1 MVMHRFVWSG
11 NGVVSFSDVMYS
23 NGFVLCCI
31 VIAWYCVVMYSNGIV
46 KSRTVCKVFKLLCK
60 EE

>member
-1 MVMHRFVWSG
+1 MKCRE
-11 NGVVSFSDVMYS
+11 VVRS
-23 NGFVLCCI
+23 NGKVRWGDVRCCI